1 MTTGGSGMELK
12 TEILIIGGGA
22 SGMAAAVAAAEM
34 GAEVTVAEANAAVG
48 GNGLFP
54 RGIFGVDSK
63 IQRKKLVFADRDQI
77 FRDCMNYS
85 HWKIDGR
92 IIRTLIDKSGDT
104 VNWLMDRGV
113 EFCDVVHH
121 IPNQTPEVF
130 HITEAEENV
139 GHCVIRNLKR
149 ICEEKGVRILTGAKG
164 KTLLKDEKASVCG
177 AVCETKDGEV
187 VIKAQKVILCTGGF
201 AGNDEMVEKYYP
213 GFKRELVGQGGGMR
227 HPGDGIRMALEAG
240 AEVEGNFTM
249 EAAAPKIKGYDAL
262 NLFLGKPYNVWLN
275 RFGERF
281 ADEGIVYNFAVSFNA
296 CLRQPDGQ
304 VWVVF
309 NQALLDQTL
318 SDGKDMI
325 ETIHMPPN
333 VEERL
338 DTTMEQAIADGVLC
352 KADSYEALAAF
363 IGCDEETV
371 KASMEEYNAFCHA
384 GRDGW
389 FAKDKRY
396 MLSME
401 EGPYYAIKAGE
412 DMLITHG
419 GIRVNERF
427 EALGGDYKPVEN
439 LYVAGVDFGGA
450 DADVYNVVM
459 SGHGFGFA
467 VNSGRIAGENA
478 VKALK

>member
-1 MTTGGSGMELK
+1 MKMQ

-22 SGMAAAVAAAEM
+22 SGMAAAVAAAEF
-34 GAEVTVAEANAAVG
+34 GADVMVAETNAAVG

-63 IQRKKLVFADRDQI
+63 VQRKKLVFADRDQI
-77 FRDCMNYS
+77 FKDCMNYS

-92 IIRTLIDKSGDT
+92 IICTLIDKSGDT
-104 VNWLMDRGV
+104 VDWLMDKGV

-149 ICEEKGVRILTGAKG
+149 ICEEKGVRILTNAKG
-164 KTLLKDEKASVCG
+164 KTLLQNADGSVCG

-187 VIKAQKVILCTGGF
+187 TIHAQKVILCTGGF
-201 AGNDEMVEKYYP
+201 AGNDEMVEQYYP
-213 GFKRELVGQGGGMR
+213 GFRRELVGQGGGMR

-249 EAAAPKIKGYDAL
+249 EAAAPKIKGYEAL

-275 RFGERF
+275 SFGQRF
-281 ADEGIVYNFAVSFNA
+281 ADESIVYNFAVAFNA
-296 CLRQPDGQ
+296 CLRQPDGK

-309 NQALLDQTL
+309 NQAMLDQTL

-338 DTTMEQAIADGVLC
+338 ADTMIQAITDGVLC
-352 KADSYEALAAF
+352 KADTYEALADF
-363 IGCDEETV
+363 IGCEAEAV
-371 KASMEEYNAFCHA
+371 KASMEEYNAFCKA

-389 FAKDKRY
+389 FAKKKRY
-396 MLSME
+396 LVSME

-427 EALGGDYKPVEN
+427 EALNAARRPIEN

-459 SGHGFGFA
+459 SGLGFGFA
-467 VNSGRIAGENA
+467 VNSGRIAGEQA
-478 VKALK
+478 VKTLTR

>member
-1 MTTGGSGMELK
+1 MELK

-104 VNWLMDRGV
+104 VNWLMDRGI

-296 CLRQPDGQ
+296 
-304 VWVVF
+304 
-309 NQALLDQTL
+309 
-318 SDGKDMI
+318 
-325 ETIHMPPN
+325 
-333 VEERL
+333 
-338 DTTMEQAIADGVLC
+338 
-352 KADSYEALAAF
+352 
-363 IGCDEETV
+363 
-371 KASMEEYNAFCHA
+371 
-384 GRDGW
+384 
-389 FAKDKRY
+389 
-396 MLSME
+396 
-401 EGPYYAIKAGE
+401 
-412 DMLITHG
+412 
-419 GIRVNERF
+419 
-427 EALGGDYKPVEN
+427 
-439 LYVAGVDFGGA
+439 
-450 DADVYNVVM
+450 
-459 SGHGFGFA
+459 
-467 VNSGRIAGENA
+467 
-478 VKALK
+478 

>member
-1 MTTGGSGMELK
+1 
-12 TEILIIGGGA
+12 
-22 SGMAAAVAAAEM
+22 
-34 GAEVTVAEANAAVG
+34 
-48 GNGLFP
+48 
-54 RGIFGVDSK
+54 
-63 IQRKKLVFADRDQI
+63 
-77 FRDCMNYS
+77 
-85 HWKIDGR
+85 
-92 IIRTLIDKSGDT
+92 
-104 VNWLMDRGV
+104 
-113 EFCDVVHH
+113 
-121 IPNQTPEVF
+121 
-130 HITEAEENV
+130 
-139 GHCVIRNLKR
+139 
-149 ICEEKGVRILTGAKG
+149 
-164 KTLLKDEKASVCG
+164 
-177 AVCETKDGEV
+177 
-187 VIKAQKVILCTGGF
+187 
-201 AGNDEMVEKYYP
+201 
-213 GFKRELVGQGGGMR
+213 
-227 HPGDGIRMALEAG
+227 MALEAG

-363 IGCDEETV
+363 IGCDAETV

-478 VKALK
+478 VKALKTLMR

>member
-1 MTTGGSGMELK
+1 
-12 TEILIIGGGA
+12 
-22 SGMAAAVAAAEM
+22 
-34 GAEVTVAEANAAVG
+34 
-48 GNGLFP
+48 
-54 RGIFGVDSK
+54 
-63 IQRKKLVFADRDQI
+63 
-77 FRDCMNYS
+77 
-85 HWKIDGR
+85 
-92 IIRTLIDKSGDT
+92 
-104 VNWLMDRGV
+104 
-113 EFCDVVHH
+113 
-121 IPNQTPEVF
+121 
-130 HITEAEENV
+130 
-139 GHCVIRNLKR
+139 
-149 ICEEKGVRILTGAKG
+149 
-164 KTLLKDEKASVCG
+164 
-177 AVCETKDGEV
+177 
-187 VIKAQKVILCTGGF
+187 
-201 AGNDEMVEKYYP
+201 
-213 GFKRELVGQGGGMR
+213 
-227 HPGDGIRMALEAG
+227 
-240 AEVEGNFTM
+240 
-249 EAAAPKIKGYDAL
+249 
-262 NLFLGKPYNVWLN
+262 
-275 RFGERF
+275 
-281 ADEGIVYNFAVSFNA
+281 
-296 CLRQPDGQ
+296 
-304 VWVVF
+304 
-309 NQALLDQTL
+309 
-318 SDGKDMI
+318 
-325 ETIHMPPN
+325 
-333 VEERL
+333 
-338 DTTMEQAIADGVLC
+338 MEQAIADGVLC